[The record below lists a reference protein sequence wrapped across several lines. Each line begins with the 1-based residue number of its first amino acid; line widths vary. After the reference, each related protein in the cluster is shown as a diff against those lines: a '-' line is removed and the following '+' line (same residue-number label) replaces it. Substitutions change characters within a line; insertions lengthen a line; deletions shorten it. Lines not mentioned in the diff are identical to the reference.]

1 VIVQVEAAQVDDR
14 LLGPFLFVVHI
25 NLATITKFILPF
37 CSIPPI
43 GASIKAKFAQKKFL
57 KNCLEN

>member
-14 LLGPFLFVVHI
+14 LLGPFLFVVLI
-25 NLATITKFILPF
+25 NLATITKFILPP
-37 CSIPPI
+37 S

-57 KNCLEN
+57 KNCLVI